1 MTVENGKM
9 NPQKTLLTISTGLIV
24 LFLIFKFKW
33 LLTAAL
39 VVGIIGITSDWLS
52 EKIEWAW
59 MKLAWVLSLIMP
71 NILLSII
78 FFLVLTPVAFL
89 NRLFGKKD
97 PLMLK
102 PQKGSLYRS
111 YQKSFDQAYFEKH
124 W

>member
-1 MTVENGKM
+1 MTAENSKM

-102 PQKGSLYRS
+102 PQKESLYRS